1 MADITRRPGLRHLR
15 GAPTA
20 HIRHHRS
27 GRLVHDGTGLS
38 FWFRPLTAALSE
50 VPVDDRELAMTFHAR
65 TSDFQ
70 DVAVQATVTY
80 RIGDPAVAAA
90 RLDFSIDP
98 DTGVWRG
105 APLEQLATL
114 LTETAQQ
121 HALDVLAR
129 TSLSAALVDGVGAV
143 RERVAAGLAAEPRLP
158 ATGIEVV
165 AVRVVALRPEPEVER
180 ALRTP
185 AREQI
190 QQEADRATYER
201 RAVAVERERTIAEN
215 ELASQIELAR
225 REERLVEQRGANA
238 RREAEEHAAAD
249 AIRAQAEAART
260 VRLAEAEAARS
271 VKLAEAE
278 AARSAR
284 LTDAEARRAE
294 RLAEAE
300 ARRDRVLAE
309 AEAARTVQLAEAESA
324 RAVRLARAE
333 AERAT
338 EVGEARARARAA
350 WLRVHAEAGVDGAA
364 TLHALTA
371 ARLAENL
378 PRVNSVTVS
387 PDVVTTMLERLGAT
401 TGASAPN
408 GTSDGVM
415 SAPADGPAKPVGPAG
430 PADPADFDGPSG
442 AAGSSVPDGPAGAM
456 PRPSGPSGPA
466 GSGE

>member
-1 MADITRRPGLRHLR
+1 MADITRRLGWRHLR

-20 HIRHHRS
+20 HVRHHR
-27 GRLVHDGTGLS
+27 GGKLLHDGPGLS
-38 FWFRPLTAALSE
+38 FWFRALTAAVSE

-80 RIGDPAVAAA
+80 RVIDPALAAA

-105 APLEQLATL
+105 APLEQLGTL

-129 TSLSAALVDGVGAV
+129 TTLSAALVDGVAAV
-143 RERVAAGLAAEPRLP
+143 RERVAAGLGAEPRLP

-185 AREQI
+185 ARELI

-201 RAVAVERERTIAEN
+201 RAVAVERERAIAEN

-225 REERLVEQRGANA
+225 REEQLVDQRGTNA

-249 AIRAQAEAART
+249 AVRAGAEAART
-260 VRLAEAEAARS
+260 VRLAQAEAERS

-278 AARSAR
+278 AERSVK
-284 LTDAEARRAE
+284 LTD
-294 RLAEAE
+294 
-300 ARRDRVLAE
+300 
-309 AEAARTVQLAEAESA
+309 AEAARTVKLADAEAA
-324 RAVRLARAE
+324 RSVRLARAE
-333 AERAT
+333 AEGAR
-338 EVGEARARARAA
+338 EVGEARAQAQAA
-350 WLRVHAEAGVDGAA
+350 WLRVHGEVDVA
-364 TLHALTA
+364 TLHALTGT
-371 ARLAENL
+371 RLAENL
-378 PRVNSVTVS
+378 PNIESVTVS
-387 PDVVTTMLERLGAT
+387 PDVLTGLLARFGTGERA
-401 TGASAPN
+401 
-408 GTSDGVM
+408 
-415 SAPADGPAKPVGPAG
+415 
-430 PADPADFDGPSG
+430 
-442 AAGSSVPDGPAGAM
+442 
-456 PRPSGPSGPA
+456 
-466 GSGE
+466 

>member
-1 MADITRRPGLRHLR
+1 MADITRRLGWRHLR

-27 GRLVHDGTGLS
+27 GRLAHDGPGLS
-38 FWFRPLTAALSE
+38 FWYRSLSAALSE

-80 RIGDPAVAAA
+80 RVSDPAIAAA

-105 APLEQLATL
+105 APLEQLSTL

-129 TSLSAALVDGVGAV
+129 TTLASALVDGVAAV
-143 RERVAAGLAAEPRLP
+143 RERVAGGLAAEPRLP
-158 ATGIEVV
+158 ATGIEIV

-201 RAVAVERERTIAEN
+201 RAVAVERERAIAEN

-225 REERLVEQRGANA
+225 REEQLVEQRGTNA
-238 RREAEEHAAAD
+238 RREAEERAAAD
-249 AIRAQAEAART
+249 AVKAGAEAART
-260 VRLAEAEAARS
+260 VRLTEAEAERT

-278 AARSAR
+278 AARSVR
-284 LTDAEARRAE
+284 LADAEAARGV

-300 ARRDRVLAE
+300 AVRQVKLAE
-309 AEAARTVQLAEAESA
+309 AEARAAREVGA
-324 RAVRLARAE
+324 ARAE
-333 AERAT
+333 AQ
-338 EVGEARARARAA
+338 AA
-350 WLRVHAEAGVDGAA
+350 WLRVHAEVDTA
-364 TLHALTA
+364 TLHALTGT
-371 ARLAENL
+371 RLAENL
-378 PRVNSVTVS
+378 PRIESVTVS
-387 PDVVTTMLERLGAT
+387 PDVLTGLLARLG
-401 TGASAPN
+401 GAS
-408 GTSDGVM
+408 DG
-415 SAPADGPAKPVGPAG
+415 GG
-430 PADPADFDGPSG
+430 DPA
-442 AAGSSVPDGPAGAM
+442 
-456 PRPSGPSGPA
+456 
-466 GSGE
+466 

>member
-1 MADITRRPGLRHLR
+1 MADITRRLGWRHLR

-20 HIRHHRS
+20 HVRHHRS
-27 GRLVHDGTGLS
+27 GKLVHDGPGLS
-38 FWFRPLTAALSE
+38 FWFRALSAALSE

-65 TSDFQ
+65 TADFQ

-80 RIGDPAVAAA
+80 RVSDPGVAAA

-105 APLEQLATL
+105 APLEQLGTL

-129 TSLSAALVDGVGAV
+129 TPLAAALVDGVTSV

-158 ATGIEVV
+158 ATGIEIV

-215 ELASQIELAR
+215 ELASKIELAR
-225 REERLVEQRGANA
+225 REEQLVEQRGTNA
-238 RREAEEHAAAD
+238 RREAEESAAAD
-249 AIRAQAEAART
+249 KVRAEAEATRT

-278 AARSAR
+278 AERAVKLSEAEAARAVKLSEAEAAKQVR
-284 LTDAEARRAE
+284 LADAEARRTE
-294 RLAEAE
+294 RLATAE
-300 ARRDRVLAE
+300 S
-309 AEAARTVQLAEAESA
+309 ARTVQLAEAEAA
-324 RAVRLARAE
+324 RSVRLARAE
-333 AERAT
+333 AEAAR
-338 EVGEARARARAA
+338 EVGEARAQAQAA
-350 WLRVHAEAGVDGAA
+350 WLRVHADVDVA
-364 TLHALTA
+364 TLHALTGT
-371 ARLAENL
+371 RLAENL
-378 PRVNSVTVS
+378 PHIDSVTIS
-387 PDVVTTMLERLGAT
+387 PDVLTGLLAKLGA
-401 TGASAPN
+401 G
-408 GTSDGVM
+408 D
-415 SAPADGPAKPVGPAG
+415 
-430 PADPADFDGPSG
+430 
-442 AAGSSVPDGPAGAM
+442 
-456 PRPSGPSGPA
+456 R
-466 GSGE
+466 E

>member
-1 MADITRRPGLRHLR
+1 MADITRRLGWRHLR

-20 HIRHHRS
+20 HVRHHR
-27 GRLVHDGTGLS
+27 GGKLLHDGPGLS
-38 FWFRPLTAALSE
+38 FWFRALTAALSE

-80 RIGDPAVAAA
+80 RVSDPALAAA

-105 APLEQLATL
+105 APLEQLGTL

-129 TSLSAALVDGVGAV
+129 TPLSAALVDGVAAV

-201 RAVAVERERTIAEN
+201 RAVAVERERAIAEN
-215 ELASQIELAR
+215 ELDSQIELAR
-225 REERLVEQRGANA
+225 REEQLVDQRGTNA

-249 AIRAQAEAART
+249 AVRAGAEAART
-260 VRLAEAEAARS
+260 VRLE
-271 VKLAEAE
+271 
-278 AARSAR
+278 
-284 LTDAEARRAE
+284 DAEATR
-294 RLAEAE
+294 
-300 ARRDRVLAE
+300 
-309 AEAARTVQLAEAESA
+309 S
-324 RAVRLARAE
+324 VRLLVR
-333 AERAT
+333 RP
-338 EVGEARARARAA
+338 RARARWATARAQAQAA
-350 WLRVHAEAGVDGAA
+350 WLRVHGEVDVA
-364 TLHALTA
+364 TLHALTGT
-371 ARLAENL
+371 RLAENL
-378 PRVNSVTVS
+378 PNIESVTVT
-387 PDVVTTMLERLGAT
+387 PDVLTGLLARLGRRRAGVSLAPRVVVVHRT
-401 TGASAPN
+401 TEYKELVAHH
-408 GTSDGVM
+408 GTHGQ
-415 SAPADGPAKPVGPAG
+415 
-430 PADPADFDGPSG
+430 
-442 AAGSSVPDGPAGAM
+442 AAFFLSSRGRDIEEVAE
-456 PRPSGPSGPA
+456 RHRRTRRR
-466 GSGE
+466 

>member
-1 MADITRRPGLRHLR
+1 MADITRRFGWRHLR

-20 HIRHHRS
+20 HIRHHRA
-27 GRLVHDGTGLS
+27 GRLVHDGPGLS
-38 FWFRPLTAALSE
+38 FWYRSLTAALSE

-70 DVAVQATVTY
+70 DVAVQATVTF
-80 RIGDPAVAAA
+80 RVSDPGVAAE
-90 RLDFSIDP
+90 RMDFSIDP

-105 APLEQLATL
+105 APLEQLSTL

-129 TSLSAALVDGVGAV
+129 TPLSAALVDGVSSV

-201 RAVAVERERTIAEN
+201 RAVAVERERAIAEN

-225 REERLVEQRGANA
+225 REEQLVEQRGTNA

-249 AIRAQAEAART
+249 AVRAQAEAART
-260 VRLAEAEAARS
+260 VRLAEAEAARA
-271 VKLAEAE
+271 V
-278 AARSAR
+278 
-284 LTDAEARRAE
+284 

-300 ARRDRVLAE
+300 AR
-309 AEAARTVQLAEAESA
+309 SA
-324 RAVRLARAE
+324 REVGAARAE
-333 AERAT
+333 AQ
-338 EVGEARARARAA
+338 AA
-350 WLRVHAEAGVDGAA
+350 WLRVHAEVDVS
-364 TLHALTA
+364 TLHALTGT
-371 ARLAENL
+371 RLAENL
-378 PRVNSVTVS
+378 PRIDSVTLS
-387 PDVVTTMLERLGAT
+387 PDVLTGLLARLGAPA
-401 TGASAPN
+401 TGEA
-408 GTSDGVM
+408 
-415 SAPADGPAKPVGPAG
+415 
-430 PADPADFDGPSG
+430 
-442 AAGSSVPDGPAGAM
+442 
-456 PRPSGPSGPA
+456 R
-466 GSGE
+466 

>member
-1 MADITRRPGLRHLR
+1 MADITRRLGWRHLR

-27 GRLVHDGTGLS
+27 GTLVHDGPGLS

-80 RIGDPAVAAA
+80 RIADPAVAAA

-98 DTGVWRG
+98 DTGAFRG
-105 APLEQLATL
+105 TPLEQLGTL

-129 TSLSAALVDGVGAV
+129 TPLSAALVDGVAAV
-143 RERVAAGLAAEPRLP
+143 RERVAAGLGAEPRLP

-165 AVRVVALRPEPEVER
+165 AVRVMALRPEPEVER

-215 ELASQIELAR
+215 ELASRIELAR
-225 REERLVEQRGANA
+225 REEQLVEQRGTNA
-238 RREAEEHAAAD
+238 RREAEEQAAAD
-249 AIRAQAEAART
+249 AVRAQAEAARS
-260 VRLAEAEAARS
+260 VKLAEAEAARS

-278 AARSAR
+278 AARTLK
-284 LTDAEARRAE
+284 LT
-294 RLAEAE
+294 EAE
-300 ARRDRVLAE
+300 AARTLQLAE
-309 AEAARTVQLAEAESA
+309 AEAARAE
-324 RAVRLARAE
+324 RVARAE
-333 AERAT
+333 AEGAR
-338 EVGEARARARAA
+338 EVGEARAQAQAA
-350 WLRVHAEAGVDGAA
+350 WLRVHAEAGIDGTA
-364 TLHALTA
+364 TLRALTA
-371 ARLAENL
+371 TRLAENL
-378 PRVNSVTVS
+378 PRIDSVTVS
-387 PDVVTTMLERLGAT
+387 PDVVTGLLAKLG
-401 TGASAPN
+401 G
-408 GTSDGVM
+408 
-415 SAPADGPAKPVGPAG
+415 GPPE
-430 PADPADFDGPSG
+430 
-442 AAGSSVPDGPAGAM
+442 AA
-456 PRPSGPSGPA
+456 R
-466 GSGE
+466 